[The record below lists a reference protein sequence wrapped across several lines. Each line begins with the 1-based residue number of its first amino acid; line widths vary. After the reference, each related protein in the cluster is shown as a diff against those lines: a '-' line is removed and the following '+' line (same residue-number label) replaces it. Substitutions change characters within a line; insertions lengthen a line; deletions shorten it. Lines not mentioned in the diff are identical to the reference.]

1 MTISAEVDLASVF
14 AAARIEVLQEQRRA
28 IRYPPF
34 AATPAAQG
42 CGRVHGEGP
51 LTYAQW
57 LYAQEYQHY
66 LDTKLNPWKEATGVI
81 DEQIRVLARQCVTT
95 LTP

>member
-1 MTISAEVDLASVF
+1 MPTAVEEDLASVF
-14 AAARIEVLQEQRRA
+14 AAARIEVLREQRQA

-51 LTYAQW
+51 LTYAQD
-57 LYAQEYQHY
+57 LYVREYQHY
-66 LDTKLNPWKEATGVI
+66 LDTKLNPWRAATGVI
-81 DEQIRVLARQCVTT
+81 DEQIRILQRSVKPL
-95 LTP
+95 